1 MAFYF
6 GKPDT
11 IAVTLSFLSKILKYR
26 LHTIDSSSVGVALS
40 VLYNNFDK

>member
-11 IAVTLSFLSKILKYR
+11 IVVELSFLSKILKYR
-26 LHTIDSSSVGVALS
+26 LHNIYNSSVEVALS